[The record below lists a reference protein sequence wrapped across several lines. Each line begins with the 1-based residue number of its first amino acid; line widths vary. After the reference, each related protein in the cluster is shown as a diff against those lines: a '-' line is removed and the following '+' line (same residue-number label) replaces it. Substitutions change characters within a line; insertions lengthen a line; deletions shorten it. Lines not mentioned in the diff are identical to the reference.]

1 MKFYN
6 HFYLLKYL
14 WVSLSFIF
22 GQEPFLEIRPFSAP
36 SFEQYP
42 ARQHVDH
49 QLPTSNIQ
57 DGTFLRLD
65 GASFSED
72 IIYPNCVTGSSC
84 YDGHAGI
91 DFHMPFNTPIL
102 APAGG
107 YVLWADFSP
116 AADPCPGGID
126 PNGDQG
132 TIIIAHGNDYF
143 SCYLHMN
150 PPLAVSVGE
159 TVETG
164 DILGY
169 TGNSGCAIDAHLHF
183 EIRKDSWTFQTDE
196 SFAVDPYGWWGDG
209 IDPIHEIHGNK
220 SEWLWVSN
228 NLVDDGDNGFQ
239 RFHGPDWIYLDTGYN
254 GDSWSAPAVGN
265 INESRHYAIWVPYLE
280 NAGEYEIQIF
290 IPEGVN
296 PTSHANYEIIIQ
308 DDNGSNAKTIINVDQ
323 TTNPGQFKRIATL
336 DLPQGSNC
344 SIILRD
350 FVSSSPTN
358 ENVIFDAIKF
368 ISTSADILNESSLP
382 SDFLV
387 YPPFP
392 NPFNPIITISYELFI
407 ESNIAISI
415 YHLNGK
421 LVKSFYQNNL
431 SPGKHLFQWNAS
443 DIMGQDVPTGLY
455 LCKLES
461 NGVINTQ
468 KLILIK

>member
-6 HFYLLKYL
+6 KFYLTP
-14 WVSLSFIF
+14 FIF
-22 GQEPFLEIRPFSAP
+22 ISLLNGQEPFLEIRPFSTP

-49 QLPTSNIQ
+49 QLPTSNVQ
-57 DGTFLRLD
+57 DGVFLRLD
-65 GASFSED
+65 GFSFNEN
-72 IIYPNCVTGSSC
+72 IIYPNCATGSSC

-91 DFHMPFNTPIL
+91 DFHMPFNTPII

-107 YVLWADFSP
+107 YVLWADFSDP
-116 AADPCPGGID
+116 ADPCPGGINA
-126 PNGDQG
+126 NGDQG

-169 TGNSGCAIDAHLHF
+169 AGNSGCAIDVHLHF
-183 EIRKDSWTFQTDE
+183 EIRKGSWTFQTDE

-209 IDPIHEIHGNK
+209 IDPIEQLHGNT

-228 NLVDDGDNGFQ
+228 NLIDDGDNGFQ
-239 RFHGPDWIYLDTGYN
+239 RFDGPEWSYLDVGYN
-254 GDSWSAPAVGN
+254 NDSWSSPAVN
-265 INESRHYAIWVPYLE
+265 NMDESRHYAIWVPYLE
-280 NAGEYEIQIF
+280 YEDEYEIQIY
-290 IPEGVN
+290 IPDGLN
-296 PTSHANYEIIIQ
+296 PTPYAMYEIIIQ
-308 DDNGSNAKTIINVDQ
+308 DSNDFNTKTVINVNQ
-323 TTNPGQFKRIATL
+323 GLGTGQFNTIAIM

-350 FVSSSPTN
+350 LVSNSPQSGD
-358 ENVIFDAIKF
+358 VIFDAIKF
-368 ISTSADILNESSLP
+368 ISTSAEVFNEPTLP
-382 SDFLV
+382 SDFMV

-392 NPFNPIITISYELFI
+392 NPFNPKVNIYYETFI
-407 ESNIAISI
+407 ESPVAISI
-415 YHLNGK
+415 YSITGEKIKSINQTMHL
-421 LVKSFYQNNL
+421 
-431 SPGKHLFQWNAS
+431 PGKHTFQWNTNDLTEYVIPAG
-443 DIMGQDVPTGLY
+443 IY
-455 LCKLES
+455 FCRLES
-461 NGVINTQ
+461 NGVVNTQ